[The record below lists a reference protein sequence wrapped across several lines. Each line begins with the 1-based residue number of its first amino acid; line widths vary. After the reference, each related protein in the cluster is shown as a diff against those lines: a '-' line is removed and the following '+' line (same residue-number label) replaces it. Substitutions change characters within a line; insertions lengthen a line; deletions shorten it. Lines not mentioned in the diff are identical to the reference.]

1 MPANDEYA
9 LVDKSKKTKKKKKNI
24 MATETEKRSSSIMQS
39 GDSTTYAVPS
49 SGDYMP
55 LNPSTRNWEINR
67 EQVKIVKVIG
77 KGAFSQVAKATV
89 WNISNN
95 EEYSKFAIKMLKGTI
110 GNFKL
115 PR

>member
-1 MPANDEYA
+1 
-9 LVDKSKKTKKKKKNI
+9 

-95 EEYSKFAIKMLKGTI
+95 EEYSKFAIKMLKV
-110 GNFKL
+110 NAPDSDRKDLLSELEVMKKL
-115 PR
+115 KPHP

>member
-1 MPANDEYA
+1 
-9 LVDKSKKTKKKKKNI
+9 
-24 MATETEKRSSSIMQS
+24 MQS

-95 EEYSKFAIKMLKGTI
+95 EEYSKFAIKMLKVNAPDSDRKDLLSELEVMKKLKPHPHRIKLIGCVTESGTSV
-110 GNFKL
+110 
-115 PR
+115 